1 MMNLTQP
8 QNNGSQALLKRLLN
22 KTIGICSL
30 LLLSATSWADLVDV
44 NFQSTWYPFSIS
56 GAAAIGS
63 PGDQW
68 NIISAG
74 GGANVNGQQYY
85 LNNNT
90 TGGGSSLALVFS
102 GTAFFSGSDATHQ
115 PIQPL
120 YMGGIFKQAPG
131 LTYAGGTTTITLTG
145 LTPGEAVNLL
155 FYGSGSTFTFGNVT
169 APAPG
174 GDQATFATNNYAEFD
189 GLVADSNGHITGTW
203 NIAPGSVNGFQY
215 AGNLYGIQI
224 LTGVSPAPLAFVTQP
239 VSHNAYAGQG
249 TTFTALATGG
259 LGSGSST
266 YTYQWYQ
273 NTVLMTGQTNNTLKL
288 LNVNT
293 NMAGY
298 VYYAT
303 ASDGVNTIT
312 SSNATL
318 EIAGLKLV
326 DVNFSQNNSTFSYY
340 PLAISG
346 AAAIGSPGDLWNT
359 ISAGGGGNPGG
370 TYSLNDVTGAGS
382 GISLTIGTVFY
393 DGTDKS
399 SYGSQT
405 LYKGDLFL
413 GTAPYYAGPTTIKL
427 SGFTPGKVVN
437 LLLYG
442 YGAAFTFAN
451 VTNTATALGGD
462 STTFGPGNYSE
473 FDGLVADNTG
483 SITGTWDFAPG
494 SGFSELFGL
503 QVNTGIIVTPADAV
517 GSAILSNN
525 PFAYYRLDEPT
536 NNTTVHDYLG
546 NNNGIYGTT
555 STNSVSGPVPPGFPG
570 FYSAN
575 TSVQTT
581 GYDTNSDPVLSPL
594 GVATNT
600 LTIVAWVN
608 PAGQQNPW
616 AGIVYYGDGFNNYNT
631 TTSLGLDVQG
641 YHNDYNVLGY
651 QWNAQGWQ
659 VDTGLRIP
667 NNQWSLAAVVVTP
680 TNATLYVGANNTL
693 SSYVDVRNQPVQD
706 LSIGNGYIGL
716 DPWVADLP
724 NRTFNGK
731 IDDVAIFNYALSPSA
746 IQAIYH
752 AAVTV
757 ANVAPTNVVARVSN
771 IAGTNKL
778 VITGTGGSGGSGY
791 TVLTSTNLTTALA
804 NWSTN
809 ATGVPFGVG
818 GSVNFTNSI
827 NQGTPQLFYR
837 IRVP

>member
-1 MMNLTQP
+1 MNHPQP
-8 QNNGSQALLKRLLN
+8 QKNWFQALLKRLMN
-22 KTIGICSL
+22 KTIGIGAVL
-30 LLLSATSWADLVDV
+30 LLAAVSHAQLIDV
-44 NFQSTWYPFSIS
+44 NFQTTWFQPLPIS

-68 NIISAG
+68 NTFAG
-74 GGANVNGQQYY
+74 GGGGNVAGGGYF
-85 LNNNT
+85 LNDT
-90 TGGGSSLALVFS
+90 TGADSGLTLIM
-102 GTAFFSGSDATHQ
+102 GTAFYDGADNRANAWPVF
-115 PIQPL
+115 
-120 YMGGIFKQAPG
+120 FKGDLFKLKNSTWA
-131 LTYAGGTTTITLTG
+131 AGPTTITITG
-145 LTPGEAVNLL
+145 FTPGEAVNLL
-155 FYGSGSTFTFGNVT
+155 LYSTYGYGTFTFANLPKVT
-169 APAPG
+169 YG
-174 GDQATFATNNYAEFD
+174 FSATFTPGNYVEFD
-189 GLVADSNGHITGTW
+189 GLVADSTGKITGTW
-203 NIAPGSVNGFQY
+203 DYAPGSGYTTLCGMQIKRG
-215 AGNLYGIQI
+215 AGV
-224 LTGVSPAPLAFVTQP
+224 TAASLAWATQP
-239 VSHNAYAGQG
+239 VSHNAYAGGG

-259 LGSGSST
+259 NGSGT
-266 YTYQWYQ
+266 GNYTYQWYQ
-273 NTVLMTGQTNNTLKL
+273 NTVLMTGQTNSTLKL
-288 LNVNT
+288 INVTT
-293 NMAGY
+293 NMSGY

-312 SSNATL
+312 STNATL
-318 EIAGLKLV
+318 LIAGLKLL
-326 DVNFSQNNSTFSYY
+326 DVNFSQGNNIYAPSY
-340 PLAISG
+340 PLAFSG
-346 AAAIGSPGDLWNT
+346 AAAIGSPGDQWNT
-359 ISAGGGGNPGG
+359 ISAAPGGNAGG

-382 GISLTIGTVFY
+382 GVSLTIGTVFY

-405 LYKGDLFL
+405 LYKGDLFI
-413 GTAPYYAGPTTIKL
+413 GGAPYYAGPTTIKL
-427 SGFTPGKVVN
+427 AGFAPGKVVN
-437 LLLYG
+437 LILYG

-451 VTNTATALGGD
+451 VTNTATAQGGD
-462 STTFGPGNYSE
+462 ETTFGTGNYSE

-503 QVNTGIIVTPADAV
+503 QVNTGIVTTPADQV
-517 GSAILSNN
+517 GSAIISNN
-525 PFAYYRLDEPT
+525 PIAYYRLDEAI

-546 NNNGIYGTT
+546 NNNGTYGID
-555 STNSVSGPVPPGFPG
+555 STNSVAGPVPPGFPG
-570 FYSAN
+570 FYSGN
-575 TSVQTT
+575 SSVQTT
-581 GYDTNSDPVLSPL
+581 GYDINSDPVLPPL
-594 GVATNT
+594 GMATNT
-600 LTIVAWVN
+600 LTIVAWIN

-616 AGIVYYGDGFNNYNT
+616 AGIVYYGDGLNNYNT

-757 ANVAPTNVVARVSN
+757 ANVAPTNVVARISN
-771 IAGTNKL
+771 ITGTNKL

-827 NQGTPQLFYR
+827 NQGTPQVFYR